1 MRRLICVLAGIAL
14 LLAACQGGYKK
25 AEDAEDAGREFIRA
39 SLNGD
44 YKKAQYYLLDDSVN
58 QLLIKTW
65 QQGFEKLD
73 PETRQSYK
81 EANIVVLKI
90 SPLNDS
96 TSKFSFSNSYKK
108 DTTTLKIVRIRGEW
122 LVDLKEILNANKQP

>member
-1 MRRLICVLAGIAL
+1 MMAGLSL

-44 YKKAQYYLLDDSVN
+44 YKRAQYYLLDDSVN

-96 TSKFSFSNSYKK
+96 TSKFAFSNSYKK
-108 DTTTLKIVRIRGEW
+108 DTTTLKIVRIKGEW